1 MPRKVVFNDGTWKAG
16 SPLLRRKAMRNKKWM
31 AGIGLIALAIAVGVC
46 PRLVG
51 PASAAPDAKN
61 LKVPVFELDTA
72 WPKLPNNWVVGN
84 VSKVTV
90 DQHDNVWFIHRPR
103 TVPAGKTSAPPVVE
117 LDANGNFIQAWGGE
131 GAGYDWPDAEHN
143 VFVDYKDNVWI
154 SGSSPSGQSKTQRS
168 DDMLIKFTNKGQL
181 IFQIGGRGVS
191 KGSTDTK
198 SVNKP
203 GDIFVSAKT
212 REVYLADGYG
222 NRRVV
227 VFDAETGAFKRMWGA
242 FGKPPVD
249 DANSGGP
256 GPSGGP
262 LGGRPSFAGGEG
274 SAPALETTG
283 PGPDRFVSPVH
294 GIIVSND
301 GLLYVA
307 DRNNRRFQVFTTE
320 GKYLK
325 EAFINRAGPAKETAS
340 GFALSPDKEQQFLY
354 TADYGNSHIV
364 VMDRKKL
371 EVLYQFGQRGTEPG
385 NFRGVHLIATDSK
398 GNLYAA
404 EVAPGARVQRFI
416 YKGLSS
422 TLPPNALAPTQLS
435 SAK

>member
-1 MPRKVVFNDGTWKAG
+1 
-16 SPLLRRKAMRNKKWM
+16 MRDEKWM
-31 AGIGLIALAIAVGVC
+31 AGVGLIAIAIAVSVC
-46 PRLVG
+46 PRFVG
-51 PASAAPDAKN
+51 RASAAPDVKGS
-61 LKVPVFELDTA
+61 KGPVFEVDTA
-72 WPKLPNNWVVGN
+72 WPKLPNNWVLGN

-90 DQHDNVWFIHRPR
+90 DQHDNVWLIHRPR
-103 TVPAGKTSAPPVVE
+103 TVAAGKTPAPPVVE
-117 LDANGNFIQAWGGE
+117 LDPNGNFVQAWGGE

-181 IFQIGGRGVS
+181 IFQIGGRTVS

-203 GDIFVSAKT
+203 GDIFVSPKT
-212 REVYLADGYG
+212 HELYVADGYG

-227 VFDAETGAFKRMWGA
+227 VFDAETGAFKRMWGT

-262 LGGRPSFAGGEG
+262 LGGRPSFAAGEG
-274 SAPALETTG
+274 SVPALETTG

-307 DRNNRRFQVFTTE
+307 DRNNRRFQVFTTD

-340 GFALSPDKEQQFLY
+340 GFALSPDKDQQFLY

-385 NFRGVHLIATDSK
+385 NFRGVHLITTDSK

-422 TLPPNALAPTQLS
+422 TLPPNALTQTQLS
-435 SAK
+435 SAKE

>member
-1 MPRKVVFNDGTWKAG
+1 MPQKVVFNDGTWKAG
-16 SPLLRRKAMRNKKWM
+16 SPLLRRKSMRNKKWM
-31 AGIGLIALAIAVGVC
+31 AGISLIALAIAVGLC

-51 PASAAPDAKN
+51 PASAASDTKN

-181 IFQIGGRGVS
+181 IFQVGGRSVS

-301 GLLYVA
+301 GLVYVA

>member
-1 MPRKVVFNDGTWKAG
+1 MKSIKWLAG
-16 SPLLRRKAMRNKKWM
+16 VGLM
-31 AGIGLIALAIAVGVC
+31 AVAIAVNVS
-46 PRLVG
+46 PRFVSR
-51 PASAAPDAKN
+51 ASASPDAKGS
-61 LKVPVFELDTA
+61 KVPVFEVDTT
-72 WPKLPNNWVVGN
+72 WPKLPNNWVLGN

-90 DQHDNVWFIHRPR
+90 DQHDNVWLIHRPR
-103 TVPAGKTSAPPVVE
+103 TVPAGKTPAPPVVE
-117 LDANGNFIQAWGGE
+117 LDANGNFVQAWGGE
-131 GAGYDWPDAEHN
+131 DAGYDWPDAEHN

-181 IFQIGGRGVS
+181 IFQIGGRSVS

-203 GDIFVSAKT
+203 GDIFVSPKT
-212 REVYLADGYG
+212 HEVYLADGYG

-249 DANSGGP
+249 DATSGGP

-274 SAPALETTG
+274 SAPALETAG

-301 GLLYVA
+301 GLVYVA

-325 EAFINRAGPAKETAS
+325 EAFINREGPAKETAS

-371 EVLYQFGQRGTEPG
+371 DVLYQFGQRGTEPG

-422 TLPPNALAPTQLS
+422 NLPPNAVTSTQVS